1 MNKIILL
8 LGFYGLT
15 LAFAK
20 AQNSSIASPDQM
32 NVLYIGVDNPV
43 TISLGT
49 IPQNELDITLTQGKI
64 EKAEGRKNG
73 YIVKVNTTGDMTI
86 NVSHK
91 GKIMGKHLFR
101 VKRMPNPV
109 ARLPIYERSNQITA
123 ATLRTVTGLITVLE
137 NYDFD
142 AKCTITSFICVF
154 KGADNKT
161 TIVKNEGTS
170 FNAQLLELIKKGK
183 VGDLFLFQE
192 IKAKCPEDSTP
203 RLINDIIIGLK

>member
-1 MNKIILL
+1 MNKFIILMS
-8 LGFYGLT
+8 FFCFNI
-15 LAFAK
+15 AFAK
-20 AQNSSIASPDQM
+20 AQSIANPDQM

-64 EKAEGRKNG
+64 EKAEGRKNA
-73 YIVKVNTTGDMTI
+73 YIIKVNTVGDMTI

-101 VKRMPNPV
+101 VKRIPNPV
-109 ARLPIYERSNQITA
+109 ARLPIYERSNQITP

-137 NYDFD
+137 NFDFD
-142 AKCTITSFICVF
+142 AKCTVSSFTCVY
-154 KGADNKT
+154 KSMDNKT
-161 TIVKNEGTS
+161 TTIKNEGTS
-170 FNAQLLELIKKGK
+170 FNAQLLDLIKKAR

-192 IKAKCPEDSTP
+192 IKAKCPEDTTP